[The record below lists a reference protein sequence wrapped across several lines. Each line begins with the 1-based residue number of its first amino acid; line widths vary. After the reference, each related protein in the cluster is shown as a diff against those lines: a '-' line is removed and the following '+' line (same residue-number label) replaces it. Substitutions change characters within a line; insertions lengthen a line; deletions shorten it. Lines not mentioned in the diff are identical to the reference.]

1 MGEDSLVGLVPYRN
15 DALLA
20 YRVFDGQTALVD
32 LAQGTL
38 NMLNTTATRVWQLV
52 GERMGE
58 RMTVRKIAERICREF
73 EVPSEE
79 AINDILAVLREMAS
93 RGWINNFPSN
103 KSDDQEIAVGDS
115 TEIFEQLRE
124 QAVQKQIPLVVHF
137 DLTYRCNLRCVHC
150 YLIGGKK
157 QSECSSAEIKN
168 ILEQLAKAG
177 ALYLTLSGGEIFLR
191 KDLPE
196 IVREARKLHF
206 AVRLLT
212 SGTLIDDEIVDEIAK
227 LHPEMIA
234 FSVYDLNPLVHDG
247 ITRKQGSLA
256 KTLNAI
262 SALRERN
269 VPIKISSVLMQ
280 SNIGGYRQLYSFAKK
295 IGAQFQVDY
304 RITPK
309 TDGSQTPLQYHITE
323 QEAKQVL
330 SDPAFSREYET
341 VDPDPVQEYTGVFNE
356 IPCGAGH
363 MSCYISPYGMI
374 TPCVQVPIECGSLRE
389 KRFFE
394 VWSNSHELKAFR
406 AIRFSDML
414 KCAKCEF
421 FAYCRPCPGLNLVEM
436 GNLLTPPPRV
446 CKEAKHMKTLNKK
459 RR

>member
-1 MGEDSLVGLVPYRN
+1 MVENALLRLVPSRN

-38 NMLNTTATRVWQLV
+38 NVLNATATRIWQLI
-52 GERMGE
+52 GERMVVSKIVE
-58 RMTVRKIAERICREF
+58 RMHWEF
-73 EVPSEE
+73 GVSFNEV
-79 AINDILAVLREMAS
+79 IDDTLTVLREMALH
-93 RGWINNFPSN
+93 GWINDFPC
-103 KSDDQEIAVGDS
+103 KSSGREATVSDN
-115 TEIFEQLRE
+115 TTIFEQLRE
-124 QAVQKQIPLVVHF
+124 DAVQKQIPLVVHL
-137 DLTYRCNLRCVHC
+137 DLTYRCNLCCVHC
-150 YLIGGKK
+150 YLTRGKK
-157 QSECSSAEIKN
+157 QSECTTKEIKN

-177 ALYLTLSGGEIFLR
+177 TLYLSFSGGEIFFR

-212 SGTLIDDEIVDEIAK
+212 NGTLIDNKMVDEIAEW
-227 LHPEMIA
+227 HPEMVA
-234 FSVYDLNPLVHDG
+234 FSIYDLDPLVHDG
-247 ITRKQGSLA
+247 ITQKKGSLT
-256 KTLNAI
+256 KTLNII

-280 SNIGGYRQLYSFAKK
+280 SNIDGYRRLYDFAKM
-295 IGAQFQVDY
+295 IGAQFQLDY

-309 TDGSQTPLQYHITE
+309 TDGSQAPLQYHITE
-323 QEAKQVL
+323 PEVKQIL
-330 SDPAFSREYET
+330 SDTVFLREYET
-341 VDPDPVQEYTGVFNE
+341 VNPDPVQGYFGAFNE

-363 MSCYISPYGMI
+363 MSCYISPYGTI

-389 KRFFE
+389 RTFSKI
-394 VWSNSHELKAFR
+394 WSNSPELKGFR
-406 AIRFSDML
+406 AIRFSDMP

-421 FAYCRPCPGLNLVEM
+421 FTYCRPCPGLNFVET
-436 GNLLTPPPRV
+436 GSLFTPPSRV
-446 CKEAKHMKTLNKK
+446 CKEAEHMKTLNKK